1 MDTSIVIVAI
11 SSLTAI
17 VVAAITY
24 FTTKE
29 REREAEWRKEK
40 LAHYKEYFAALAGTV
55 GGHATGE
62 TRKRYAIAFN
72 TVGLFASQE
81 VIECLHAY
89 QEITRLPA
97 EQVPLDEHDKQLT
110 RLVLAIRQD
119 LRLKPSD
126 NVEIFSFHFI
136 APPIDKRTSL
146 QTYSAECGTL
156 ADTER

>member
-1 MDTSIVIVAI
+1 METGIIIVAI

-24 FTTKE
+24 YTTKE

-40 LAHYKEYFAALAGTV
+40 LTHYKEYFTALAGNV
-55 GGHATGE
+55 GSHATDE

-81 VIECLHAY
+81 VIECLHLY

-97 EQVPLDEHDKQLT
+97 GQVPLEEHDKRLT
-110 RLVLAIRQD
+110 RLVLAIRRD
-119 LRLKPSD
+119 LKLKPSD
-126 NVEIFSFHFI
+126 NLETFSFHMI
-136 APPIDKRTSL
+136 SASMDKG
-146 QTYSAECGTL
+146 A
-156 ADTER
+156 A